1 MIKSANASPFVSLQV
16 PEFRNF
22 LAGKFLVTL
31 SFVMQSTVVFWQI
44 DNITHDAFFVG
55 LIGFAELV
63 PNVAVSLFS
72 GLVVDSFP
80 RKKIIY
86 LSLTGL
92 TFSSFLLLLF
102 TLPGFEWVIEKYWVY
117 PIYSVIFFSGICRGF
132 LSPSIA
138 AFQTQLVSKEIF
150 PNAATWSGVAWQGS
164 AVLGPMLGG
173 LLTGFNGV
181 QTAYL
186 ADFCIMVFSL
196 FLLLLVPSKPVPEK
210 QGEKESI
217 WKSLGTGWKF
227 VFGHQLILGAI
238 SLDLFAVLFGG
249 AVALIP
255 TFSRE
260 VLGMGPEYYG
270 ILRSAP
276 AIGAVLC
283 ALFIAVRPPKT
294 NSGIIL
300 LSSVFGFGLCMIVF
314 ALSRNFYLSCAALV
328 VSGSFDMVSV
338 VIRHT
343 IVQMYT
349 PEHMRGR
356 VSAVNNIFI
365 GSSNELGA
373 FESGATAKA
382 FGLVPSV
389 VIGGT
394 LTLLTVGIVTAI
406 APRLRKMDLKDIT
419 V

>member
-1 MIKSANASPFVSLQV
+1 MEQKSSPFISLQV

-31 SFVMQSTVVFWQI
+31 SFIMQSTVVFWQI
-44 DNITHDAFFVG
+44 DYITQDAFFVG

-63 PNVAVSLFS
+63 PNVTISLFS

-80 RKKIIY
+80 RKNIIF

-102 TLPGFEWVIEKYWVY
+102 TLPGFEWILEKYWVY

-164 AVLGPMLGG
+164 AVIGPMFGG
-173 LLTGFNGV
+173 LLTGFHGV
-181 QTAYL
+181 QAAYL
-186 ADFCIMVFSL
+186 ADFGIMLFSL
-196 FLLLLVPSKPVPEK
+196 SLFFIVPSKPVPEK

-238 SLDLFAVLFGG
+238 TLDLFAVLFGG

-260 VLGMGPEYYG
+260 VLGMGPEWYG

-276 AIGAVLC
+276 AVGAVAC
-283 ALFIAVRPPKT
+283 ALFIAVKPPRT
-294 NSGIIL
+294 NSGMIL
-300 LSSVFGFGLCMIVF
+300 LSSVFGFGVCMIVF
-314 ALSRNFYLSCAALV
+314 ALSTNFYLSFAALV

-373 FESGATAKA
+373 FESGAAARA

-389 VIGGT
+389 VVGGI
-394 LTLLTVGIVTAI
+394 LTLLTVGAVTAVS
-406 APRLRKMDLKDIT
+406 PRLRKMDLKDIT

>member
-1 MIKSANASPFVSLQV
+1 MEQQKASPFISLQV

-44 DNITHDAFFVG
+44 DHITHDAFFVG

-63 PNVAVSLFS
+63 PNVAISLFS

-80 RKKIIY
+80 RKKIIFI
-86 LSLTGL
+86 SLTGL

-102 TLPGFEWVIEKYWVY
+102 SSPGFEWITEKYWVY

-173 LLTGFNGV
+173 LLVGFNGV

-186 ADFCIMVFSL
+186 ADFGIMAFSL
-196 FLLLLVPSKPVPEK
+196 LLFFAVPSKAVPEK

-217 WKSLGTGWKF
+217 WKSLGSGWKF

-238 SLDLFAVLFGG
+238 TLDLFAVLFGG

-276 AIGAVLC
+276 ALGAVTC
-283 ALFIAVRPPKT
+283 ALFIAVKPPKT

-300 LSSVFGFGLCMIVF
+300 LSSVFGFGVCMIVF
-314 ALSRNFYLSCAALV
+314 ALSTSFYLSFAALV
-328 VSGSFDMVSV
+328 ISGSFDMVSV

-373 FESGATAKA
+373 FESGAAARA

-389 VIGGT
+389 VIGGS
-394 LTLLTVGIVTAI
+394 LTLITVALVTAI

>member
-1 MIKSANASPFVSLQV
+1 MTKSANASPFISLKV

-44 DNITHDAFFVG
+44 DHITHDAFFVG

-72 GLVVDSFP
+72 GLVVDSIP
-80 RKKIIY
+80 RKRIIY

-102 TLPGFEWVIEKYWVY
+102 TLPGFEWILQNYWVY
-117 PIYSVIFFSGICRGF
+117 PIYSVIFLSGICRGF

-181 QTAYL
+181 QSAYL

-249 AVALIP
+249 AVALVP

-276 AIGAVLC
+276 AIGAVVC
-283 ALFIAVRPPKT
+283 ALFIAVKPPKT

-300 LSSVFGFGLCMIVF
+300 LSSVFGFGICMIVF
-314 ALSRNFYLSCAALV
+314 ALSTNFYLSCAALI

-373 FESGATAKA
+373 FESGAAARA

-389 VIGGT
+389 VLGGT
-394 LTLLTVGIVTAI
+394 LTLLTVGIVTTI